1 MSLLEPMSQSSFDEA
16 TELPQNAIAIV
27 PPTRRKG
34 PQRALTP
41 NPAMTDPLL
50 TVEDVGRRLNVSKDW
65 VWDHCWR
72 KTPRLPVIR
81 MGDGALRF
89 RASAIEAFINE
100 RERLS
105 AQKSARR

>member
-41 NPAMTDPLL
+41 NPGMT
-50 TVEDVGRRLNVSKDW
+50 
-65 VWDHCWR
+65 
-72 KTPRLPVIR
+72 
-81 MGDGALRF
+81 
-89 RASAIEAFINE
+89 
-100 RERLS
+100 
-105 AQKSARR
+105 